1 MSDEYADSDDSPEEQ
16 ALEELDGLVRDEDG
30 RLRARME
37 VSANA
42 GRVPGEYE

>member
-1 MSDEYADSDDSPEEQ
+1 MSDEYTDSDDSSGEQ
-16 ALEELDGLVRDEDG
+16 ALEELDGIVRDEDG

-42 GRVPGEYE
+42 GRVPEEYQ